1 MPYIFIRLDCLFET
15 SVYIPNS
22 NKLVLVLVA
31 GPFLM
36 QILFCRLVCGNLKG
50 KCKSSLDSTDLSL

>member
-31 GPFLM
+31 GPFLNADS
-36 QILFCRLVCGNLKG
+36 ILSFGLWELKRQM
-50 KCKSSLDSTDLSL
+50 

>member
-31 GPFLM
+31 GPSLNADSILSFGLWEFKRQINTFLGSM
-36 QILFCRLVCGNLKG
+36 E
-50 KCKSSLDSTDLSL
+50 LSL